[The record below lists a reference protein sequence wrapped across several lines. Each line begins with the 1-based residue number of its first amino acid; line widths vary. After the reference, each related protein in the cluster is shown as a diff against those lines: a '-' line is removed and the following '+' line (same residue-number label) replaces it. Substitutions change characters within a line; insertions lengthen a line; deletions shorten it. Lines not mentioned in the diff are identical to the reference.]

1 MANNKIRHSW
11 VAESENDLPAIAGQL
26 LNNFPEER
34 LFCFYGAMGVGK
46 TTFIKQICKKLDVET
61 TAISPTFSII
71 NEYLTK
77 QGDVVYHFDFYRIE
91 SAEDL
96 YQIGFEDYI
105 YSGKYCFMEW
115 TEKIEQYLHDDFVKI
130 SITEDADQK
139 RQITAEI

>member
-77 QGDVVYHFDFYRIE
+77 QGDVVYHFDFTELNPQKTCIRLVLRI
-91 SAEDL
+91 
-96 YQIGFEDYI
+96 I
-105 YSGKYCFMEW
+105 Y
-115 TEKIEQYLHDDFVKI
+115 
-130 SITEDADQK
+130 
-139 RQITAEI
+139 TAENMVLWNGLKK